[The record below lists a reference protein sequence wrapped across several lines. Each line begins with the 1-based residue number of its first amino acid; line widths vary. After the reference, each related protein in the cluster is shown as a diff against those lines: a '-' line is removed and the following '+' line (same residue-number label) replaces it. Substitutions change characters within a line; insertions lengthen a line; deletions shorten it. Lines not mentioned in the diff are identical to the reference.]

1 MWFISYS
8 FYDDNASKGFKR
20 VPVILNTSII
30 YLIPLVN
37 PDGREA
43 DDRYTDNGVDPNRNF
58 NVFFGKLIRGRC
70 FRLGKLFGR
79 IKIPIIK
86 LSPNDPSKWFRNCGR
101 YPFSEPEVSSLSN
114 FIKKLSTI
122 DFRANFYETIMGT
135 TDLSCLLS
143 TSAAIIKEET
153 DDANVIFFLRQAD
166 NFEIHTFDNAQA
178 NSLENQRIESCFSYE
193 LMTNI
198 CMSNK
203 ICTID
208 DMFAMGLQGNLIGLN
223 TISAVTI
230 PLGSTGSVQGFILI
244 YR

>member
-1 MWFISYS
+1 MLLKKLNKERKKQSKKIDILCNDMISAQR
-8 FYDDNASKGFKR
+8 D
-20 VPVILNTSII
+20 
-30 YLIPLVN
+30 
-37 PDGREA
+37 
-43 DDRYTDNGVDPNRNF
+43 
-58 NVFFGKLIRGRC
+58 
-70 FRLGKLFGR
+70 
-79 IKIPIIK
+79 
-86 LSPNDPSKWFRNCGR
+86 
-101 YPFSEPEVSSLSN
+101 
-114 FIKKLSTI
+114 FIKRLSTI
-122 DFRANFYETIMGT
+122 DFRANFYEAIMGT

-153 DDANVIFFLRQAD
+153 DDANIIFFLRQTD
-166 NFEIHTFDNAQA
+166 NFEIHTFDNTQA

-230 PLGSTGSVQGFILI
+230 PLGFAGSVQGFMLI
-244 YR
+244 YRSLEKKLTTREITNISAISCGLSQAIYSSQVLAHSSD